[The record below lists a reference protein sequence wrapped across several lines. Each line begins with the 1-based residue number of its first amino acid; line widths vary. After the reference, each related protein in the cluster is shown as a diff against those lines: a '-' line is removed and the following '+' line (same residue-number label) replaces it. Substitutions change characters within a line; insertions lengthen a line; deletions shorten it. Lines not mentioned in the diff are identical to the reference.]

1 MTHPYNEKRLIEA
14 LRTALAQVMRNL
26 KEKEASSKT
35 FIHSLV
41 NFLPKKGENE
51 DDIQRKCQDMI
62 DAIVKVLWKQAKYV
76 EDKRKFNVN
85 EAKDNI
91 ERTALVIKSDF
102 AGDSSELSVCKSE
115 IFTQLKRIFND
126 IDESQIRNYYFCT
139 ERNCN

>member
-62 DAIVKVLWKQAKYV
+62 NAIVKVLGKQAKYV

>member
-1 MTHPYNEKRLIEA
+1 
-14 LRTALAQVMRNL
+14 
-26 KEKEASSKT
+26 
-35 FIHSLV
+35 
-41 NFLPKKGENE
+41 
-51 DDIQRKCQDMI
+51 MI

-76 EDKRKFNVN
+76 EDKRKFNVT

-115 IFTQLKRIFND
+115 IFTQLKKIFND
-126 IDESQIRNYYFCT
+126 IDESKIRSYYFCT

>member
-51 DDIQRKCQDMI
+51 DDIQRKCKDMI
-62 DAIVKVLWKQAKYV
+62 NAIVKVLGKQAKYV

-91 ERTALVIKSDF
+91 ERTALVIKSHF

-115 IFTQLKRIFND
+115 IFTQLKKIFND
-126 IDESQIRNYYFCT
+126 IDESKIRSYYFCT

>member
-1 MTHPYNEKRLIEA
+1 
-14 LRTALAQVMRNL
+14 
-26 KEKEASSKT
+26 
-35 FIHSLV
+35 
-41 NFLPKKGENE
+41 
-51 DDIQRKCQDMI
+51 MI